1 MSKITYNFSGKLYLN
16 NFIKRYEIIFKVVLP
31 DSCVSWEGP
40 FCSIPT
46 IQKYLGKT
54 ETFYWSICL
63 PSRHYKIKKPIKKLS
78 KRKVWEY
85 IKRVGIDSN
94 IYRDDDC
101 INSYLRNNK
110 LVLVQDLEELDPIYL
125 FHKLDINYT
134 GRDVSHNSLRKAII
148 EELKNRKT

>member
-46 IQKYLGKT
+46 IQKYPGKT
-54 ETFYWSICL
+54 ETFYWPICL
-63 PSRHYKIKKPIKKLS
+63 PSRYYKIKKPIKKLS

-110 LVLVQDLEELDPIYL
+110 LVLVQDLGKLDPIYL